1 MCLTVVTVA
10 KSTTQQKTPANAAKI
25 KREPMK
31 RPLYYSKVTNTALAR
46 GRVNPIPP
54 RRAWPML
61 LMSFTGYRRSRRSVQ
76 RAVADFL
83 IIRLCCE
90 AFGALQKNAENLIG
104 AALGPSAEPPTE
116 RAGPV
121 LVRYLLRRSLDS
133 ERSSSC
139 ELKTSSLLF
148 GT

>member
-1 MCLTVVTVA
+1 
-10 KSTTQQKTPANAAKI
+10 
-25 KREPMK
+25 
-31 RPLYYSKVTNTALAR
+31 
-46 GRVNPIPP
+46 
-54 RRAWPML
+54 ML

-116 RAGPV
+116 SGKAGWAGAGSI
-121 LVRYLLRRSLDS
+121 SL
-133 ERSSSC
+133 
-139 ELKTSSLLF
+139 KKIA
-148 GT
+148 